1 MTTASDPKLGSG
13 AVECGRPVVVID
25 INEDKLRR
33 PIEKFATVES
43 GIPLRN
49 CVYFTRVGTRFGHLC
64 TWLIARSRDCD
75 KTMLRSFR
83 LCILRLHAEQES
95 LDLIL
100 RHLNRGTL
108 EVDNDPETAD
118 RINAYFN
125 NATRS
130 ILRKTWSGIDK
141 SAISNAYEAAS
152 SVQYSTDR
160 SVLVSQFNGARK
172 EVLRKILDY
181 QAKRAAIREVS
192 IVNVLE
198 GGKYMEN
205 KSTITLNGNFLGPV
219 IGQQN
224 ADFISN
230 DFQNFA
236 NSKPS
241 SELLSAVKNLHDD
254 VHKLMKKL
262 AEDPEVG
269 QEVVQEKN
277 RVIALHLKTITE
289 QAAAK
294 ASGNSTVPDYL
305 SVSGKGLIDA
315 AKAVADMAQPIAHA
329 VGVVLRLL
337 GG

>member
-1 MTTASDPKLGSG
+1 
-13 AVECGRPVVVID
+13 
-25 INEDKLRR
+25 
-33 PIEKFATVES
+33 
-43 GIPLRN
+43 
-49 CVYFTRVGTRFGHLC
+49 
-64 TWLIARSRDCD
+64 
-75 KTMLRSFR
+75 MLRSFR

-108 EVDNDPETAD
+108 EVDNDLGTAE

-125 NATRS
+125 SATRS

-205 KSTITLNGNFLGPV
+205 KSTITLSGNFSGPV

-224 ADFISN
+224 ADSISN

-236 NSKPS
+236 NNNPS

-262 AEDPEVG
+262 AEDPELG